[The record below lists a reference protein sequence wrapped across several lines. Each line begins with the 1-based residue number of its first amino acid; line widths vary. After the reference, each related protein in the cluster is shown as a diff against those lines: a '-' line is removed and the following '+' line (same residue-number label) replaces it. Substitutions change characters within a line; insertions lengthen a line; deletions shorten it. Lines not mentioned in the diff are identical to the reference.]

1 MQQLSKY
8 GLICFCTEMN
18 LLARNNCNANFKQTV
33 SSIFL
38 KLTWKQNSLPKIK
51 YRTSSWKTSWRRE
64 PCRKTAHNK
73 TWKWKSG
80 IVSLSSYGFF
90 FSQNNKWRMICTG
103 YNNFP
108 TNFNI
113 FLHHCHTMLSSYC
126 TNSLLITF
134 FLAFHHTLSHFYNAD
149 NCLFTPYPF
158 ISVFIFYILLVIH
171 LLTKRTCL
179 TIMSIL
185 SLQSFSLL
193 SRP

>member
-18 LLARNNCNANFKQTV
+18 LLARNNYNANFKQTV

-108 TNFNI
+108 TNLNI

-149 NCLFTPYPF
+149 NCLLTLYPF
-158 ISVFIFYILLVIH
+158 ISVFIFDILLVIH
-171 LLTKRTCL
+171 FIWYWQGELVW
-179 TIMSIL
+179 L
-185 SLQSFSLL
+185 SWAS
-193 SRP
+193 

>member
-1 MQQLSKY
+1 MESTITFDTQFKTALNVKYKKRMQQLSKY

-90 FSQNNKWRMICTG
+90 FHKIISGEWFVPDTIILQQIL
-103 YNNFP
+103 
-108 TNFNI
+108 I
-113 FLHHCHTMLSSYC
+113 FFCII
-126 TNSLLITF
+126 ITQCCR
-134 FLAFHHTLSHFYNAD
+134 AIVPIA
-149 NCLFTPYPF
+149 C
-158 ISVFIFYILLVIH
+158 
-171 LLTKRTCL
+171 
-179 TIMSIL
+179 
-185 SLQSFSLL
+185 
-193 SRP
+193 

>member
-1 MQQLSKY
+1 MKKWDSFTQ
-8 GLICFCTEMN
+8 
-18 LLARNNCNANFKQTV
+18 
-33 SSIFL
+33 FL
-38 KLTWKQNSLPKIK
+38 RL
-51 YRTSSWKTSWRRE
+51 
-64 PCRKTAHNK
+64 
-73 TWKWKSG
+73 
-80 IVSLSSYGFF
+80 F